1 MEHFYVTL
9 PSNSSYAYYGKQ
21 PMSHFKTKLARQL
34 HVNVGEWE
42 VGLAEFIYP
51 ISWHNVLDG
60 TFSVRKLIDNKWGYV
75 DGKIPASKYES
86 AAQLIE
92 TLETAIRDILG
103 NQNEHIAF
111 TILHTRHVKIFI
123 ENGYALHISQNL
135 AQVLGFGDRT
145 CTLSNASDISQDT
158 CDITFQLKN
167 LSLLSPFVADVN
179 RGLRSLFI
187 HCNIVQPQLVGDQYV
202 PLIRTVAVTGKTD
215 DVVANS
221 FSNIHYMSIER
232 STFQEIEIHITDDI
246 GRTVPFQHGRVIVK
260 LHFKRK

>member
-42 VGLAEFIYP
+42 VGLAKFIYP

-103 NQNEHIAF
+103 NQNNISHLPSF
-111 TILHTRHVKIFI
+111 TRATLRFSSRTVTHYTSPKIWLKSLVSGIGPARSPTQATFPKIRAILRFNRKI
-123 ENGYALHISQNL
+123 
-135 AQVLGFGDRT
+135 
-145 CTLSNASDISQDT
+145 
-158 CDITFQLKN
+158 
-167 LSLLSPFVADVN
+167 SPFSP
-179 RGLRSLFI
+179 LSSL
-187 HCNIVQPQLVGDQYV
+187 
-202 PLIRTVAVTGKTD
+202 
-215 DVVANS
+215 
-221 FSNIHYMSIER
+221 M
-232 STFQEIEIHITDDI
+232 
-246 GRTVPFQHGRVIVK
+246 
-260 LHFKRK
+260 